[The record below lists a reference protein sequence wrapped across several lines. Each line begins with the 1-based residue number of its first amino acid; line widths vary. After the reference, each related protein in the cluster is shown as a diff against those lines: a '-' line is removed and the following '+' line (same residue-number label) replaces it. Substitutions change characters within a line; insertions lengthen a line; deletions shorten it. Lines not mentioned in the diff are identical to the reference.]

1 MEKQGKYERWNAE
14 KIATAVEDF
23 IQVQKR
29 LPVARELNPKNGLPT
44 RKTFEKCMGVNWGSY
59 AKRLYPDL
67 VELGEVRHQQR
78 VQDIR
83 KEQSE
88 WTKETLIPAIERFAK
103 QTGRLPAPQEYTAE
117 NGLPSYTTFCKIS
130 QQAMVNHLEQRL
142 DAYNKQ
148 SHVFKE
154 DAAEMLTV
162 EGLSTERN
170 GKQMIHLTHTDSTG
184 EMQEFSL
191 PIPLKDLLDKP
202 LPSFWTQERLAV
214 EFQTPSAPLNESLN
228 RCLPEV
234 VASDLKQ
241 LSLLSYMLERME
253 PHHIDWLGE
262 RLPDKPCEVS
272 ELLRRTDY
280 CCNLRFFRDGTFNE
294 STVSP
299 KEFHPNYE
307 EPKLDDMLRREFESH
322 VERQRLTSGQL
333 FEKTVERAKESG
345 DMERFE
351 GINEYILPEG
361 AEKGK
366 LTKYEFDFVPV
377 VNFGGSEGIY
387 IDCMLKGE
395 FDEHKQ
401 YTSRSAG
408 TIKTLKT
415 DLDACKIMGELCG
428 ALMYHSNRY
437 VNENLYLFS
446 PTAEIERDIARNLSM
461 TQEQEPAAHMEMG
474 GQSM

>member
-1 MEKQGKYERWNAE
+1 MEKQHQNERWNAE
-14 KIATAVEDF
+14 KIATAVEHF

-44 RKTFEKCMGVNWGSY
+44 RKTFEKNMGMNWGSY

-67 VELGEVRHQQR
+67 VKLGEERHQQR
-78 VQDIR
+78 VLDIR
-83 KEQSE
+83 KEQME
-88 WTKETLIPAIERFAK
+88 WTKENLIPAIEHFAK

-130 QQAMVNHLEQRL
+130 EQAMVHHLEQRL
-142 DAYNKQ
+142 DEYNKQ

-154 DAAEMLTV
+154 DAAEMLTG
-162 EGLSTERN
+162 EDLSTERN
-170 GKQMIHLTHTDSTG
+170 CEKMIHLTSISDTNAK
-184 EMQEFSL
+184 QEFSL

-214 EFQTPSAPLNESLN
+214 EFQTPSAPLNEALN

-234 VASDLKQ
+234 GASDLKQ
-241 LSLLSYMLERME
+241 LSILAYMLERMGSMQR
-253 PHHIDWLGE
+253 DWLE
-262 RLPDKPCEVS
+262 PRLPDAPCELS
-272 ELLRRTDY
+272 ELLRRADY
-280 CCNLRFFRDGTFNE
+280 CCNVYFLYDGTE
-294 STVSP
+294 SP
-299 KEFHPNYE
+299 YAMPAKEFHPCYDERAINE
-307 EPKLDDMLRREFESH
+307 MLRCEFEQS
-322 VERQRLTSGQL
+322 VENQRLTSGQL
-333 FEKTVERAKESG
+333 FEKTVERAKASG

-351 GINEYILPEG
+351 GINEYVLPDS

-366 LTKYEFDFVPV
+366 LTKYDFDFVPV

-395 FDEHKQ
+395 FDEYDH
-401 YTSRSAG
+401 TRRDAG
-408 TIKTLKT
+408 TLKTLKT

-428 ALMYHSNRY
+428 VLMYHNNRY

-446 PTAEIERDIARNLSM
+446 PTAEIECGIARNLGVSQEQ
-461 TQEQEPAAHMEMG
+461 TQEQASGFTMEHQM
-474 GQSM
+474 